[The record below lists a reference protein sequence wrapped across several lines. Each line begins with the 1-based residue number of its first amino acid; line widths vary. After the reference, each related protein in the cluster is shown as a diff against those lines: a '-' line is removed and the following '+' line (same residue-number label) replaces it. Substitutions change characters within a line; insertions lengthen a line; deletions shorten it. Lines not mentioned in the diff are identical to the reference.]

1 MSSKMP
7 KRVSFGKIGEV
18 MAPPMLIELQ
28 VDSYNEFLQA
38 DVPPEKRADKGL
50 QAVFSEVFPIESY
63 DGKIVLNYKSYEISS
78 PKITWLEALRE
89 GLTYGAPLN
98 VTFLLNNN
106 NTVQEKVVFMGE
118 IPMMT
123 PQGTFVVNG
132 AERVI
137 VSQLHRSPGIAFE
150 STVHPNGKKL
160 YSYRIIPD
168 RGSWFEAKFD
178 TSDLLY
184 IYLDRKKL
192 RRKFL
197 ITTFLRVLGYSSDQ
211 DILELFYDIKEVDVK
226 KTMDSEGL
234 EDLTLTEDVLNPESG
249 STIGRAFEPLS
260 KAVLM
265 AVLDAGVKK
274 VRVVDVS
281 VDDGIMI
288 KCLKKDPVKN
298 EEDALKEIY
307 RRLRPGDPPTSSNA
321 KALIKR
327 LFFDPRRYDLGR
339 VGRYKLM
346 QKLGLK
352 DGLQDE
358 RIMVAD
364 DVVYATRYL
373 LRLCMGQGTV
383 DDIDHLGSRRVR
395 TVGELLSNQ
404 CRIGLARTERL
415 VKERMT
421 IFDQTTDNMTPDKL
435 INPKA
440 LSAVVRDFFGRSQ
453 LSQFMDQIN
462 PLAETT
468 HKRRLSALGPGGL
481 SRDRAGFEVRDVHSS
496 HYGRICPIETP
507 EGPNIGLIASLATFA
522 RINDFGFIE
531 TPYRKVVKGKVS
543 KEYEYLTA
551 DQEEG
556 YVIAQANTPIDEEGN
571 FLS

>member
-1 MSSKMP
+1 
-7 KRVSFGKIGEV
+7 
-18 MAPPMLIELQ
+18 MLIELQ

-38 DVPPEKRADKGL
+38 DVPPDKRADKGL

-89 GLTYGAPLN
+89 GLTYGVPLN

-123 PQGTFVVNG
+123 PQGTFVING

-160 YSYRIIPD
+160 FSYRIIPD

-184 IYLDRKKL
+184 VYLDRKKL

-211 DILELFYDIKEVDVK
+211 DILRLFYDIKEVDVK
-226 KTMDSEGL
+226 KTMDSGQVEN
-234 EDLTLTEDVLNPESG
+234 LTLTDDVLNPESG

-265 AVLDAGVKK
+265 AILDAGVKK

-307 RRLRPGDPPTSSNA
+307 RRLRPGDPPTANNA

-339 VGRYKLM
+339 VGRYKLI
-346 QKLGLK
+346 QKLGLRENLA
-352 DGLQDE
+352 DA
-358 RIMVAD
+358 RIMVGV
-364 DVVYATRYL
+364 DV
-373 LRLCMGQGTV
+373 
-383 DDIDHLGSRRVR
+383 I
-395 TVGELLSNQ
+395 
-404 CRIGLARTERL
+404 
-415 VKERMT
+415 
-421 IFDQTTDNMTPDKL
+421 
-435 INPKA
+435 
-440 LSAVVRDFFGRSQ
+440 
-453 LSQFMDQIN
+453 
-462 PLAETT
+462 
-468 HKRRLSALGPGGL
+468 
-481 SRDRAGFEVRDVHSS
+481 
-496 HYGRICPIETP
+496 
-507 EGPNIGLIASLATFA
+507 
-522 RINDFGFIE
+522 
-531 TPYRKVVKGKVS
+531 
-543 KEYEYLTA
+543 
-551 DQEEG
+551 
-556 YVIAQANTPIDEEGN
+556 
-571 FLS
+571 